1 MTIFFLPSHHD
12 FLLLL
17 LVFHWCCYTNVLYY
31 TGHKNLCLFRNN
43 SFPKSVGLMFHTGNL
58 KEATV
63 EGTTCQAGTTLG
75 EMVGALNKN
84 MCAESSTEWTT
95 YSLRIFSPTF

>member
-1 MTIFFLPSHHD
+1 
-12 FLLLL
+12 
-17 LVFHWCCYTNVLYY
+17 
-31 TGHKNLCLFRNN
+31 
-43 SFPKSVGLMFHTGNL
+43 MFHTGNL